1 MPAPQNPWYRRFRSP
16 RDPVARVICL
26 PHAGGSASFF
36 HPLATAVGEDL
47 DVVAVQYPGR
57 QERLRERC
65 LESVHELAEHVL
77 AATSHL
83 VDRPTVLFGHSM
95 GATVAFELAL
105 RLEGRLPREDL
116 RLIVSGRRAPSTHRP
131 AGLDTDDDEA
141 LVREIRSL
149 GGTDERLL
157 DKDSGLDLILP
168 AIRGDYRA
176 VESYRPSDPATLRC
190 PIEVLTGEAD
200 AKTTLEEAR
209 AWRSHTSSRCEVRVF
224 SGGHFFL
231 TQHQASIVEL
241 VSRTAREADASRASA
256 GHTAQAAWSS

>member
-1 MPAPQNPWYRRFRSP
+1 MLEPQNPWYRRFRTT
-16 RDPVARVICL
+16 RDPVARVVCF

-36 HPLATAVGEDL
+36 YPLATAVDEDL

-65 LESVHELAEHVL
+65 LESVHELAEHVFT
-77 AATSHL
+77 AASHL
-83 VDRPTVLFGHSM
+83 FDRPIVLFGHSM

-105 RLEGRLPREDL
+105 RLERSFPQEEL
-116 RLIVSGRRAPSTHRP
+116 RLIVSGRRAPNTYRP
-131 AGLDTDDDEA
+131 ADVDTDDDEA
-141 LVREIRSL
+141 IVREVRSL

-157 DKDSGLDLILP
+157 DRDGGLDLILP

-190 PIEVLTGEAD
+190 PIDVLTGDAD
-200 AKTTLEEAR
+200 SKTSLEEAR
-209 AWRSHTSSRCEVRVF
+209 AWGSHTSSRCDVRVY
-224 SGGHFFL
+224 SGGHFFP

-241 VSRTAREADASRASA
+241 VSRTAREAGASRASV
-256 GHTAQAAWSS
+256 GHTAQAVWSS